1 MNKNQQDQIAR
12 LAADVAELR
21 QRTARI
27 PSTFPTQSTSVYV
40 ASILGFNT
48 LSSGQPGIKKTS
60 TTLSTV
66 VDFDEMTV
74 ATTVDYV
81 GVGYLWIDDV
91 QQFVTVA
98 GVLTPKRVKIALDS
112 RSPIGHALCDQD
124 WVKLDRAQITIGT
137 NVRAY
142 RPVFYTA
149 S

>member
-60 TTLSTV
+60 TTLSAV

-74 ATTVDYV
+74 SSTVDFV
-81 GVGYLWIDDV
+81 GVGYLWIDSV

-98 GVLTPKRVKIALDS
+98 GVPTPKRVKIALDS
-112 RSPIGHALCDQD
+112 RSALPQCLEYGV
-124 WVKLDRAQITIGT
+124 WVRLGRQQISIGT
-137 NVRAY
+137 NVNAY
-142 RPVFYTA
+142 RPDYFV
-149 S
+149 

>member
-1 MNKNQQDQIAR
+1 MRDAIAAR
-12 LAADVAELR
+12 LDRMERAIAARPIMSA
-21 QRTARI
+21 
-27 PSTFPTQSTSVYV
+27 PGGSSVYV

-60 TTLSTV
+60 TTLSAV

-74 ATTVDYV
+74 AATVDFV

-91 QQFVTVA
+91 QQFVSVG

-124 WVKLDRAQITIGT
+124 WVKLDRSQITIGT

-142 RPVFYTA
+142 RPVFYAA